1 MKLEKATEA
10 EGEYA
15 DKIREEL
22 LRRPSDKAIARNK
35 RASELLRKLRR

>member
-1 MKLEKATEA
+1 MKLEKATVV

-22 LRRPSDKAIARNK
+22 LRKTK
-35 RASELLRKLRR
+35 R